1 MDLRGSRCKASRGLG
16 RKVDQK
22 VSDKDPLTRRGAI
35 KRRQKKKSDY
45 GLHLIEVQVARMLY
59 GIFERQFRNYFKKAK
74 AKVGNTAEELVVMLE
89 RRFDN
94 AVYRAGITTTRRQ
107 AKQLV
112 VHRHFW
118 INGRPV
124 DRPSYQL
131 RPGDVFEVKPTKVVK
146 PFYKDLAEDLP
157 HLREGHWLKRV
168 GNEGFKF
175 AVDRMP
181 LAAEAEQDFDAA
193 FIVEYYS
200 KFV

>member
-22 VSDKDPLTRRGAI
+22 IADKDPLTRRGAI
-35 KRRQKKKSDY
+35 KRRNRKKSDY

-59 GIFERQFRNYFKKAK
+59 GIYERQFRNYFKKAK
-74 AKVGNTAEELVVMLE
+74 AKSGNTAEELVIMLE

-94 AVYRAGITTTRRQ
+94 AIYRAGLATSRRQ
-107 AKQLV
+107 ARQLV

-124 DRPSYQL
+124 DRPSYQV
-131 RPGDVFEVKPTKVVK
+131 RTGDVFEVKPTKSDK
-146 PFYKDLAEDLP
+146 PFYKDLRENLP
-157 HLREGHWLKRV
+157 SLREGYWLKRV
-168 GNEGFKF
+168 GNEGLKYN
-175 AVDRMP
+175 VERLP
-181 LAAEAEQDFDAA
+181 LVTEAEQDFDAA

>member
-1 MDLRGSRCKASRGLG
+1 MDLRGSRCKVSRGLG

-22 VSDKDPLTRRGAI
+22 IADKDPLTRRGTI
-35 KRRQKKKSDY
+35 KRRNRKKSDY

-59 GIFERQFRNYFKKAK
+59 GIYERQFRNYFKKAK
-74 AKVGNTAEELVVMLE
+74 AKTGNTAEELVLMLE

-94 AVYRAGITTTRRQ
+94 AIYRAGLASSRRQ
-107 AKQLV
+107 ARQLV

-124 DRPSYQL
+124 DRPSYQV
-131 RPGDVFEVKPTKVVK
+131 RPGDVFEVKPTKAEK
-146 PFYKDLAEDLP
+146 PFYKDLRENLP
-157 HLREGHWLKRV
+157 SLREGYWLKRV
-168 GNEGFKF
+168 GAEGLKYN
-175 AVDRMP
+175 VERLP
-181 LAAEAEQDFDAA
+181 LVTEAEQDFDAA